1 VKEMEAKVKDIELAN
16 LRMQLERERTRNSA
30 MGEGGR
36 SSGGNISRKRAQESA
51 LETEDDS
58 EEDEEEDGVVR
69 VARAARAVKV
79 KYPPNSMGTKLYWLV
94 VYEGEVEMTFDSLY
108 DKLPVLSKIESARFN
123 DRWYALLH
131 VSRRIRSKPI
141 MKAMHAMGIAG
152 RVWVEAGHGCEQW
165 VGFDIPEYDVHAP
178 SRSSEEIV
186 RHMTKN
192 QRAPAQ
198 FAMVVVKK

>member
-1 VKEMEAKVKDIELAN
+1 MMN
-16 LRMQLERERTRNSA
+16 L
-30 MGEGGR
+30 
-36 SSGGNISRKRAQESA
+36 
-51 LETEDDS
+51 
-58 EEDEEEDGVVR
+58 
-69 VARAARAVKV
+69 
-79 KYPPNSMGTKLYWLV
+79 PPTSIGTKLYWLV

-131 VSRRIRSKPI
+131 VSRRIRSRPI

-165 VGFDIPEYDVHAP
+165 VGFDIPECDVHAP
-178 SRSSEEIV
+178 SSSSEEIV
-186 RHMTKN
+186 RHMVKN

-198 FAMVVVKK
+198 FAMVVVK